1 MKKILLLI
9 FFTSFIY
16 ADEAEKFFYER
27 GYENGWNKGYD
38 LGIQKGIEIA
48 KKVIEKYK
56 DNIKAFEIGK
66 YLIEEKKL
74 TYPQI
79 YQIIDPKSGVL
90 SFEITPSRIESELNI
105 DDIFAKFGN
114 LPTGEQ
120 KQQELS
126 NNLNNSVLLN
136 DRDSNTPDLPDSTNG
151 NIIYMNV
158 KKNFQ
163 NENILRKANLVYE
176 EDKEYYRVMFFNP
189 QEKKDFC
196 SKFSEV
202 CSK

>member
-1 MKKILLLI
+1 MKKFLI
-9 FFTSFIY
+9 FVLLTSFIY

-48 KKVIEKYK
+48 KRVVEKYK

-66 YLIEEKKL
+66 YLIEEKRL

-79 YQIIDPKSGVL
+79 YQIIDPKSGTL
-90 SFEITPSRIESELNI
+90 SFEITPSRIENELSI
-105 DDIFAKFGN
+105 DDIFAKFGT

-120 KQQELS
+120 KQEELLS
-126 NNLNNSVLLN
+126 NLNNSVLLN
-136 DRDSNTPDLPDSTNG
+136 ERDSNTPDLADSTSG
-151 NIIYMNV
+151 GIIYMNV
-158 KKNFQ
+158 KKNFH
-163 NENILRKANLVYE
+163 NESILRKANLVYE
-176 EDKEYYRVMFFNP
+176 EDKKYYRVMFFNP

-202 CSK
+202 CKK